1 MDDVLFRGT
10 EPQVLT
16 TNPENPPEGRIFIW
30 AWTEWFERIEGE
42 WGDVAFTPVAI
53 SESDLRHW
61 LSQAQPDID
70 LVDTDAETA
79 RMVTDEFL
87 EQEPLYPEG
96 EELYDEVGDRR
107 EEEGDFEHR

>member
-1 MDDVLFRGT
+1 MVNNLFRGT
-10 EPQVLT
+10 EPQVVT
-16 TNPENPPEGRIFIW
+16 TNAHDPLEGRIFIW

-53 SESDLRHW
+53 AETDLREWLSESGYD
-61 LSQAQPDID
+61 DI
-70 LVDTDAETA
+70 VDVDEETA
-79 RMVTDEFL
+79 ATVKSEFL

-96 EELYDEVGDRR
+96 GEVYDEVGDLL